1 MGQKF
6 IEDFIFLVKKN
17 FLAKFEKLASERNF
31 DVEQFFFIFC
41 HKQIKSNPPGLVYVV
56 RDKLILQMAITVNLQ
71 WYCTV
76 FDKKKY
82 FFSH

>member
-1 MGQKF
+1 MCFNVLRSKNSLIVISLKF

-17 FLAKFEKLASERNF
+17 FLAKFQKLASERNF

-71 WYCTV
+71 
-76 FDKKKY
+76 
-82 FFSH
+82 